1 MSTLLDAITT
11 KTKPAAKK
19 ANGKKPAASA
29 FATAKAGKAKRAAKA
44 AATKPVKVKAKT
56 KEKPMP
62 APTAPVFSVEAL
74 INELREIA
82 TISPSV
88 AEIEAL
94 TILFQKAYDAGKNAP
109 RARAP
114 RAGGPSKSEQAA
126 ELLLRPEGC
135 TTKDILDLT
144 KWPSVSVPAV
154 ARANGLTLRQ
164 EKAGR
169 VTTYFGARG

>member
-1 MSTLLDAITT
+1 MTSLLETINAAN
-11 KTKPAAKK
+11 KKPAAKK
-19 ANGKKPAASA
+19 ANGKKPAAK
-29 FATAKAGKAKRAAKA
+29 AKALKAKPAKKPAAKKEKKMPEPVA
-44 AATKPVKVKAKT
+44 AAPHAEQIMAVLIAEFHASDVRDDAF
-56 KEKPMP
+56 M
-62 APTAPVFSVEAL
+62 TA
-74 INELREIA
+74 
-82 TISPSV
+82 
-88 AEIEAL
+88 
-94 TILFQKAYDAGKNAP
+94 LFQKAYDAGKDAP

-144 KWPSVSVPAV
+144 SWPSVSVPAV

-169 VTTYFGARG
+169 VTTYFGTRA